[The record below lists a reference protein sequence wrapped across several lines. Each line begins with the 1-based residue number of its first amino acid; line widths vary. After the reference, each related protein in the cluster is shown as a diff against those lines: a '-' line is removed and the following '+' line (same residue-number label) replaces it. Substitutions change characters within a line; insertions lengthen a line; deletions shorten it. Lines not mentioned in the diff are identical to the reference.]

1 MTEGNPTPK
10 EEFIYF
16 LDASYSLWPV
26 TFIDAD
32 DMAYITLETNPL
44 CYS

>member
-26 TFIDAD
+26 AFIDAD